1 MNVLATASFTPE
13 DLLRLPD
20 GKLYELV
27 DGSPVEKKM
36 GAESAWIGGELLAI
50 LRNFCRE
57 HNLGSVFPADMGFQ
71 CFPFAPNLVR
81 KPDVSFVRRG
91 RFPGGTLPAGNARLA
106 PDLAVEVVSPNDTY
120 YEVEQKVHEYLRAG
134 VSLVWVVNPP
144 TRMVRIHRP
153 GGSLTDLEGQQDL
166 TGENVLPGFRCRVA
180 DLFPQPEGTQ
190 STDGATSGATPPSP

>member
-1 MNVLATASFTPE
+1 MNVLARASCTPE

-27 DGSPVEKKM
+27 DGYPVEKKM
-36 GAESAWIGGELLAI
+36 GAESAWIGGELLAV

-57 HNLGSVFPADMGFQ
+57 HNLGNVFPADVGFQ

-91 RFPGGTLPAGNARLA
+91 RFPGGVLPSGNARLA

-120 YEVEQKVHEYLRAG
+120 YEVEQKVHDYLRAG
-134 VSLVWVVNPP
+134 VLLVWVVNPA
-144 TRMVRIHRP
+144 TRTVRIHRP
-153 GGSLTDLEGQQDL
+153 GGALSDLEGQQDL
-166 TGENVLPGFRCRVA
+166 TGENVLPGFRCLVA
-180 DLFPQPEGTQ
+180 DLFPRPEGAQ
-190 STDGATSGATPPSP
+190 PADGSPPSA